1 MRHILLAARYGDKT
15 LTFYFWLGKKMSINL
30 EDYEEQLKDVAPEV
44 RDVLNGT
51 FQEAARIMS
60 PTGLEA
66 YLSGAKAMSNLGRGS
81 DLVITYLQEM
91 PLVAKECGEDIIDD
105 CITAA
110 MKLSSM
116 TSGEVIT
123 LLFSS
128 LPSAA
133 RHLGDGQLVRG
144 YLTFIHQFAST
155 AARGLRPML
164 NHMDELLDKLTLSGL
179 RRWAHFGTQAYRR
192 DFNNLTTYFNLESAD
207 SKAMLQKERRGV
219 LFIKVQRK
227 LNFYLRAL
235 WGRDFFLRPT
245 GADYTDF
252 RPYIEH
258 RVLHVP
264 DAVDNIG
271 EGDKRVEGLELYRA
285 TAAHMASHMC
295 YSTSAISAEQL
306 SPAQMFF
313 IGFMEDARVE
323 YKASNDFPGLKRL
336 WTSLLTLADEDDEPE
351 HPTLMVLE
359 HIALMLLDDEH
370 NISINDEQITAFI
383 NKFHAE
389 IEEKQ
394 DDNNYSWHM
403 GMELFNIFM
412 ARKEV
417 PSLRI
422 LERIRIPYR
431 DDNRYVWEFEEF
443 DSNVEFEYVSASQ
456 RQVRKQ
462 VSVIEMANEV
472 DCELAGDDAQE
483 IWTCSTNMRPYEDDL
498 TDEQISFND
507 MWGKEPVSEPFHY
520 HEWDYQIQLH
530 RPDWV
535 TVYERRQPKGDPED
549 IKLILD
555 EYKPVA
561 HRIKQIIDLL
571 TPEGVQRVRGL
582 EDGDEIDI
590 NAAVD
595 AMISIRMGE
604 QPNPRI
610 TMRNVVKNRDLSVV
624 ILMDLSESTNEAMAG
639 SDKTILQLTREA
651 ATLVS
656 TAINGIGDPFALHGF
671 ASDGRHDVQYYR
683 FKDFSQKFDDDAK
696 SRLAGMKGNLSTR
709 MGTALRHAAQH
720 LHKQPEK
727 RKLILLVTDGEPA
740 DIDERDPQHLR
751 HDTKKAVEELYST
764 GVLTYCLTLDPN
776 ADAYVKRIFGENNYT
791 IIDNVDRLPEKLPA
805 LFASL
810 TS

>member
-1 MRHILLAARYGDKT
+1 
-15 LTFYFWLGKKMSINL
+15 MSIKL
-30 EDYEEQLKDVAPEV
+30 EDYEEFLESVPAI
-44 RDVLNGT
+44 RDVLDGT
-51 FQEAARIMS
+51 FKEAAHIMS
-60 PTGLEA
+60 PTGLQTYME
-66 YLSGAKAMSNLGRGS
+66 GAKSLCNLGRGN

-91 PLVAKECGEDIIDD
+91 PLVVKECGEDVIPD

-110 MKLSSM
+110 LKLSSM
-116 TSGEVIT
+116 TSGEVIS
-123 LLFSS
+123 LLLSS

-133 RHLGDGQLVRG
+133 RNLGDAELLRG
-144 YLTFIHQFAST
+144 YLTFIHQLAST
-155 AARGLRPML
+155 ASRALRPML
-164 NHMDELLDKLTLSGL
+164 NHIDDLLGKLTLSGL
-179 RRWAHFGTQAYRR
+179 RRWAQFGAQAYRR
-192 DFNNLTTYFNLESAD
+192 DFNNLTAYFNLESAD
-207 SKAMLQKERRGV
+207 SKAMLQKERAGI
-219 LFIKVQRK
+219 LFNRVQRK

-258 RVLHVP
+258 RILHMP
-264 DAVDNIG
+264 DAVDDIG
-271 EGDKRVEGLELYRA
+271 PNDNKIPGLELYRA
-285 TAAHMASHMC
+285 TAAHMAAHMC
-295 YSTSAISAEQL
+295 YSSAPISAEQL

-313 IGFMEDARVE
+313 IGLLEDARVE
-323 YKASNDFPGLKRL
+323 YKATKDFPGLKKL
-336 WTSLLTLADEDDEPE
+336 WQSLLTIADADEEPE
-351 HPTLMVLE
+351 HPTMKLLE
-359 HIALMLLDDEH
+359 HVALMLIDDTQT
-370 NISINDEQITAFI
+370 SNDEDI
-383 NKFHAE
+383 NQLVASFHEE
-389 IEEKQ
+389 IEARQ
-394 DDNNYSWHM
+394 DDNQLSWHK
-403 GMELFNIFM
+403 GLELYNILST
-412 ARKEV
+412 RKEV

-443 DSNVEFEYVSASQ
+443 DMNAEFEYVPASE
-456 RQVRKQ
+456 RQVRRQ

-498 TDEQISFND
+498 TDEQASFND
-507 MWGKEPVSEPFHY
+507 MWGKEPVSDPFHY
-520 HEWDYQIQLH
+520 QEWDYQIQLH
-530 RPDWV
+530 RPDWA
-535 TVYERRQPKGDPED
+535 TIYERRQPKGDPED
-549 IKLILD
+549 IKMILD

-571 TPEGVQRVRGL
+571 TPEGVQRMRGL
-582 EDGDEIDI
+582 EDGDEIDL

-624 ILMDLSESTNEAMAG
+624 VLMDLSESTNEAMQG

-683 FKDFSQKFDDDAK
+683 FKDFNQHFDDEAK
-696 SRLAGMKGNLSTR
+696 SRLAGMKGGLSTR
-709 MGTALRHAAQH
+709 MGAALRHAGHH
-720 LHKQPEK
+720 LLKQQEK

-776 ADAYVKRIFGENNYT
+776 ADSYVKRIFGENNYT
-791 IIDNVDRLPEKLPA
+791 IIDNVDRLPEKLPT

>member
-1 MRHILLAARYGDKT
+1 
-15 LTFYFWLGKKMSINL
+15 MSMKL
-30 EDYEEQLKDVAPEV
+30 EDYEEFLEDVPAI
-44 RDVLNGT
+44 RDVLEGT
-51 FQEAARIMS
+51 FQEASHIMS
-60 PTGLEA
+60 PAGLQD
-66 YLSGAKAMSNLGRGS
+66 YMDGAKALHNLGRGS
-81 DLVITYLQEM
+81 DLVITYIQEM
-91 PLVAKECGEDIIDD
+91 PLVVKEVGEDVIPD
-105 CITAA
+105 CISAA

-116 TSGEVIT
+116 TSGEVVA
-123 LLFSS
+123 LLLSS

-133 RHLGDGQLVRG
+133 RNLGDAELFRG
-144 YLTFIHQFAST
+144 YLTFIHQLAST
-155 AARGLRPML
+155 AARGVRPML
-164 NHMDELLDKLTLSGL
+164 NHIDDLLGKLTLSGL
-179 RRWAHFGTQAYRR
+179 RRWANFGAQAYRR
-192 DFNNLTTYFNLESAD
+192 DFNNLTSYFNLESAD
-207 SKAMLQKERRGV
+207 SLAMLQKERRGV
-219 LFIKVQRK
+219 LFNKVQRK

-258 RVLHVP
+258 RILHMP
-264 DAVDNIG
+264 DAVDDMG
-271 EGDKRVEGLELYRA
+271 GDGKDNKSKIPGLELYRA
-285 TAAHMASHMC
+285 TAAHMAAHMC
-295 YSTSAISAEQL
+295 YSSAPISAEQL

-313 IGFMEDARVE
+313 IGLVEDARVE
-323 YKASNDFPGLKRL
+323 YKAIKDFPGLKKL
-336 WTSLLTLADEDDEPE
+336 WRSLL
-351 HPTLMVLE
+351 VLE
-359 HIALMLLDDEH
+359 SEEVAEHETMPVLEYAALMLMDAGISSDDEEL
-370 NISINDEQITAFI
+370 NSIIAN
-383 NKFHAE
+383 FHDG
-389 IEEKQ
+389 IEENQ
-394 DDNNYSWHM
+394 DNNNFSWHLGLDM
-403 GMELFNIFM
+403 FNLF
-412 ARKEV
+412 ASRKAT

-443 DSNVEFEYVSASQ
+443 DPNVEFEYVAASQ

-498 TDEQISFND
+498 TDEQKSFND
-507 MWGKEPVSEPFHY
+507 MWGKEPVSDPFHY
-520 HEWDYQIQLH
+520 QEWDYQIQLH
-530 RPDWV
+530 RPDWA
-535 TVYERRQPKGDPED
+535 TVYERRQPKGNPED
-549 IKLILD
+549 INDILL
-555 EYKPVA
+555 EYRPIA

-571 TPEGVQRVRGL
+571 TPEGVQRVRGM

-590 NAAVD
+590 NAAID

-624 ILMDLSESTNEAMAG
+624 VLMDLSESTNEAMAG
-639 SDKTILQLTREA
+639 SDKTVLQLTREA

-656 TAINGIGDPFALHGF
+656 TAISGIGDPFALHGF

-683 FKDFSQKFDDDAK
+683 FKDFNQNFDDEAK
-696 SRLAGMKGNLSTR
+696 SRLAGMKGGLSTR
-709 MGTALRHAAQH
+709 MGAALRHAGHH
-720 LHKQPEK
+720 LMKQQER

-751 HDTKKAVEELYST
+751 HDTKKAVEELYGT

-776 ADAYVKRIFGENNYT
+776 ADTYVKRIFGENNYT
-791 IIDNVDRLPEKLPA
+791 IIDNVDRLPEKLPT

>member
-1 MRHILLAARYGDKT
+1 
-15 LTFYFWLGKKMSINL
+15 MSIKL
-30 EDYEEQLKDVAPEV
+30 EDYEEFLESVPAI
-44 RDVLNGT
+44 RDVLDGT
-51 FQEAARIMS
+51 FKEAAHIMS
-60 PTGLEA
+60 PTGLQT
-66 YLSGAKAMSNLGRGS
+66 YMDGAKSLCNLGRGS

-91 PLVAKECGEDIIDD
+91 PLVVKECGEDIIPD

-110 MKLSSM
+110 LKLSSM
-116 TSGEVIT
+116 TSGEVIS
-123 LLFSS
+123 LLLSS
-128 LPSAA
+128 LPTAA
-133 RHLGDGQLVRG
+133 RNLGDAELLRG
-144 YLTFIHQFAST
+144 YLTFIHQLAST
-155 AARGLRPML
+155 ASRALRPML
-164 NHMDELLDKLTLSGL
+164 NHIDELLGKLTLSGL
-179 RRWAHFGTQAYRR
+179 RRWANFGAQAYRR
-192 DFNNLTTYFNLESAD
+192 DFNNLTAYFNLESAD
-207 SKAMLQKERRGV
+207 SKAILQKERAGI
-219 LFIKVQRK
+219 LFNKVQRK

-235 WGRDFFLRPT
+235 WGRNFFLRPT

-258 RVLHVP
+258 RILHMP
-264 DAVDNIG
+264 DAVDDIG
-271 EGDKRVEGLELYRA
+271 PADNKIPGLELYRA
-285 TAAHMASHMC
+285 TAAHMAAHMC
-295 YSTSAISAEQL
+295 YSSEPISAEQL

-313 IGFMEDARVE
+313 IGLLEDARVE
-323 YKASNDFPGLKRL
+323 YKATQDFPGLKKL
-336 WTSLLTLADEDDEPE
+336 WRSLLTIADADEEPE
-351 HPTLMVLE
+351 HPTMKLLE
-359 HIALMLLDDEH
+359 HVALMLID
-370 NISINDEQITAFI
+370 STQTSSDEQINQVVAS
-383 NKFHAE
+383 FHDE
-389 IEEKQ
+389 IEAHQ
-394 DDNNYSWHM
+394 DDNQLSWHK
-403 GMELFNIFM
+403 GLELYNIFM

-443 DSNVEFEYVSASQ
+443 DPNTEFEYVSASE
-456 RQVRKQ
+456 RQVRRE
-462 VSVIEMANEV
+462 VSALMMAHEV

-483 IWTCSTNMRPYEDDL
+483 IWTCSDVMRPYEDSL
-498 TDEQISFND
+498 TDDQASFND
-507 MWGKEPVSEPFHY
+507 MWGKEPVSDPFHY
-520 HEWDYQIQLH
+520 QEWDYQIQLH
-530 RPDWV
+530 RPDWA
-535 TVYERRQPKGDPED
+535 TIYERRQPKGDPED
-549 IKLILD
+549 IKMILD

-571 TPEGVQRVRGL
+571 TPEGVQRMRGL
-582 EDGDEIDI
+582 EDGDEIDL

-610 TMRNVVKNRDLSVV
+610 TMRNVVKTRDLSVV
-624 ILMDLSESTNEAMAG
+624 VLMDLSESTNEAMEG
-639 SDKTILQLTREA
+639 SDKTVLQLTREA

-683 FKDFSQKFDDDAK
+683 FKDFSQNFDDEAK
-696 SRLAGMKGNLSTR
+696 SRLAGMKGGLSTR
-709 MGTALRHAAQH
+709 MGAALRHAGHH
-720 LHKQPEK
+720 LLKQQEK

-764 GVLTYCLTLDPN
+764 GVLTYCLTLDPH

-791 IIDNVDRLPEKLPA
+791 IIDNVDRLPEKLPT

>member
-1 MRHILLAARYGDKT
+1 
-15 LTFYFWLGKKMSINL
+15 MSIKL
-30 EDYEEQLKDVAPEV
+30 EDYEEFLQDVPAI
-44 RDVLNGT
+44 RDVLEAT
-51 FQEAARIMS
+51 FQEASHTMS
-60 PTGLEA
+60 PVGLET
-66 YLSGAKAMSNLGRGS
+66 YLDGAKALCNLGKGN

-91 PLVAKECGEDIIDD
+91 PQVAKEIGEDIIPD
-105 CITAA
+105 CLSAA

-116 TSGEVIT
+116 TSGEVVS
-123 LLFSS
+123 LLLSS
-128 LPSAA
+128 MPTAA
-133 RHLGDGQLVRG
+133 RNLGDAELFRG
-144 YLTFIHQFAST
+144 YLTFIHQLAST
-155 AARGLRPML
+155 ASRGVRPML
-164 NHMDELLDKLTLSGL
+164 NHIDELLGKLTLSGI
-179 RRWAHFGTQAYRR
+179 RRWANFGAQAYRR
-192 DFNNLTTYFNLESAD
+192 DFNNLTAYFNLESAD

-219 LFIKVQRK
+219 LFNKVQRK

-245 GADYTDF
+245 GADFTDF

-258 RVLHVP
+258 RILHMP
-264 DAVDNIG
+264 DAVDDLGPEDN
-271 EGDKRVEGLELYRA
+271 KVLGLELYRA

-295 YSTSAISAEQL
+295 YSSEPISAEQL

-313 IGFMEDARVE
+313 IGLIEDARVE
-323 YKASNDFPGLKRL
+323 YKAIKDFPGLKKL
-336 WTSLLTLADEDDEPE
+336 WTTLLKIADDDDEPE
-351 HPTLMVLE
+351 HPTMLILE
-359 HIALMLLDDEH
+359 HFALMLMDETVSSEDADL
-370 NISINDEQITAFI
+370 NMLAE
-383 NKFHAE
+383 KFHSE
-389 IEEKQ
+389 IEENQ
-394 DDNNYSWHM
+394 DNNQFSWHM
-403 GMELFNIFM
+403 GLEVFNIFSS
-412 ARKEV
+412 RKAV

-443 DSNVEFEYVSASQ
+443 TWDTQVEYMAASQ
-456 RQVRKQ
+456 RQVRRT

-483 IWTCSTNMRPYEDDL
+483 IWTCATNMRPYEDDL
-498 TDEQISFND
+498 TDEQVSFND
-507 MWGKEPVSEPFHY
+507 MWGKEPVSDPFHY
-520 HEWDYQIQLH
+520 QEWDYQIQLH
-530 RPDWV
+530 RPDWA

-549 IKLILD
+549 IHDILT
-555 EYKPVA
+555 EYRPIA

-571 TPEGVQRVRGL
+571 TPEGVQRQRGL
-582 EDGDEIDI
+582 EDGDEIDL

-610 TMRNVVKNRDLSVV
+610 TMRNVLKTRDLSVIV
-624 ILMDLSESTNEAMAG
+624 LMDLSESTNEAMAG
-639 SDKTILQLTREA
+639 SDKTVLQLTREA

-656 TAINGIGDPFALHGF
+656 TAIDGIGDPFALHGF

-683 FKDFSQKFDDDAK
+683 FKDFTQHYDDEAK
-696 SRLAGMKGNLSTR
+696 SRLAGMKGGLSTR
-709 MGTALRHAAQH
+709 MGAALRHAGQH
-720 LHKQPEK
+720 LLKQQER

-791 IIDNVDRLPEKLPA
+791 IVDNVDRLPEKLPT

-810 TS
+810 TG